1 MPLAEILGII
11 AAVMIIG
18 AVALLRRVQRVRR
31 LDLGAVSDH
40 WVTEHRADRPA
51 D

>member
-11 AAVMIIG
+11 AAVMIVS
-18 AVALLRRVQRVRR
+18 AVALLRRCQRVRR
-31 LDLGAVSDH
+31 LDLGAVSDR